1 MIRGMYSAISGLRTH
16 QVMLDVTSANLA
28 NVNTVGFKSSRT
40 TFKDQLQQTLY
51 GGSAQGPNTGG
62 TNSAQ
67 VGLGVQLGSIDAVMG
82 EGSMQSTGNP
92 LDVAIQG
99 SGFFRVST
107 SSANP
112 PAANPL
118 SATDAGAEYT
128 RAGNFTTN
136 SDGYL
141 VTQDGYYVQGRDQT
155 TGAPKLIQ
163 IPPDSTNVAI
173 GQDGTVSYVDAGGN
187 RTPAGLVSLATFANA
202 SGLERSGNNRWVSS
216 ANSGF
221 AQRGTPGPQ
230 AGFTTAGAVEMSN
243 VDLAQAFT
251 NMITAQRGFQA
262 NSRVISTV
270 DQMLQDLVNLKG

>member
-1 MIRGMYSAISGLRTH
+1 
-16 QVMLDVTSANLA
+16 MLDVTANDIA
-28 NVNTVGFKSSRT
+28 NVNTIGYKSART
-40 TFKDQLQQTLY
+40 TFKDSLTQMQRGASGA
-51 GGSAQGPNTGG
+51 GGGTGG
-62 TNSAQ
+62 ANAAQ
-67 VGLGVQLGSIDAVMG
+67 IGLGTSLGSIDNLMTSGAL
-82 EGSMQSTGNP
+82 QSTGNP

-141 VTQDGYYVQGRDQT
+141 VTQDGYYVQGLT
-155 TGAPKLIQ
+155 TPNGTTPTLLK
-163 IPPDSTNVAI
+163 IPPDSSNVAI
-173 GQDGTVSYVDAGGN
+173 GQDGAVTYVDNAGA
-187 RTPAGLVSLATFANA
+187 RQTAGYLSLATFANS
-202 SGLERSGNNRWVSS
+202 SGLERSGSNRWLRT
-216 ANSGF
+216 ANSGS
-221 AQRGTPGPQ
+221 AQVDTPGAN

-262 NSRVISTV
+262 NSRVISTS
-270 DQMLQDLVNLKG
+270 DQMLQDLVNLKN